1 MCLIASRTIKL
12 HNHQGFFFFFFGSAC
27 KHVVEQENKPMK
39 PHAAFLRQQK
49 RRTRL
54 QESLKDGSGQ
64 PVAGLHFANT
74 RRGERGERV
83 ITQTEWDQLVEEHED
98 SGKGFRR
105 FFLIGFTLV
114 IALLLLSK
122 YDVEYNMKL
131 PEIRNGRGPKSE
143 RASEKADKFAESGD
157 KRGEK
162 NTSVKEL
169 DQYFKTLGINS
180 NFSSLESAEGE
191 NEEKQRRLD
200 NFRVKKQVRE
210 AYNKHLE
217 EQSALVQ
224 CGRSCQEK
232 QSSFENAYGK
242 LAAHVDRELFGVLLD
257 DEKSQNVRS
266 ISASKLK
273 EKYEEK
279 KKIIESVESDEEVRE
294 MALEEIREAYE
305 ILQNPET
312 RKYYLL
318 YGEKPPES
326 MWHVSARHGGW
337 GQEIALGTFKYK
349 LIWMWLDYFHSRFG
363 VLGET
368 IVLLL
373 FLFTILL
380 KAPQALQQSL
390 QIVEQLEAETGKTE

>member
-1 MCLIASRTIKL
+1 
-12 HNHQGFFFFFFGSAC
+12 
-27 KHVVEQENKPMK
+27 MK

-64 PVAGLHFANT
+64 PGAGSQFANT
-74 RRGERGERV
+74 WRRDRTDRV
-83 ITQTEWDQLVEEHED
+83 ITQSEWEELVEEHED

-105 FFLIGFTLV
+105 FFLIGLLLV
-114 IALLLLSK
+114 VALLLLSK
-122 YDVEYNMKL
+122 YDVEYNMKV
-131 PEIRNGRGPKSE
+131 PEIRNGRGPRRE
-143 RASEKADKFAESGD
+143 RASEDNDKFTESGN
-157 KRGEK
+157 KKEERS
-162 NTSVKEL
+162 TSVKEL
-169 DQYFKTLGINS
+169 EKYFQTLGVNS
-180 NFSSLESAEGE
+180 SFSSLESVEGE
-191 NEEKQRRLD
+191 KEEKQKRLE
-200 NFRVKKQVRE
+200 NFRVKKQLRE
-210 AYNKHLE
+210 AYNKHLT
-217 EQSALVQ
+217 EQSALVH
-224 CGRSCQEK
+224 CGRSCKEQ
-232 QSSFENAYGK
+232 QNSFENAYGK
-242 LAAHVDRELFGVLLD
+242 LATHVDRELFGVLLD
-257 DEKSQNVRS
+257 DEKTENVRS

-273 EKYEEK
+273 EKYDEK

-305 ILQNPET
+305 ILRNPET

-349 LIWMWLDYFHSRFG
+349 MIWMWLDYFHSYFG
-363 VLGET
+363 LLGET

-373 FLFTILL
+373 FLLTILL

-390 QIVEQLEAETGKTE
+390 QIVEQLESESGKAD